1 MSNTPLNWSWN
12 LNKCC
17 PRWCFYWTW
26 SLWVW
31 CYSQESGG
39 EIWVDGGQIWLGF
52 RLRSFQQIYC
62 RKGMQWKL
70 AIDLD
75 FSWGVGLTPSHQYIE
90 WILYRILNNKFQKT
104 LQLAW
109 APPCRWNSRSSSKTC
124 SSPSFFFWHWESPR
138 KSTEWSWLIDSQQW
152 FSHVFAMR
160 LHGFRDGHLLS
171 GELAG
176 WRHSADLLGSVARPA
191 RLPALT
197 WIKSALWEASLWE
210 SVQLQVPSIRVKPV
224 DWTTQTRQ
232 TSNMLKYHWRI

>member
-90 WILYRILNNKFQKT
+90 WILYRILNNKIQKT

-124 SSPSFFFWHWESPR
+124 SSPSFFFDIGKVPENLRSDPD
-138 KSTEWSWLIDSQQW
+138 WSIVS
-152 FSHVFAMR
+152 S
-160 LHGFRDGHLLS
+160 GFRMF
-171 GELAG
+171 
-176 WRHSADLLGSVARPA
+176 
-191 RLPALT
+191 
-197 WIKSALWEASLWE
+197 SLWGCMGF
-210 SVQLQVPSIRVKPV
+210 VMATFYLVNWPDDDIRQISLEVSLGRRGSLRWPG
-224 DWTTQTRQ
+224 
-232 TSNMLKYHWRI
+232 